1 MYNSMYAQH
10 AEVAELV
17 YAMDLKS
24 IGGNSVWVRSPPS
37 APFILKMLTIVS
49 IRYILMHS

>member
-1 MYNSMYAQH
+1 MYNNMYVQY

-24 IGGNSVWVRSPPS
+24 IGGNSVWVRVPPS
-37 APFILKMLTIVS
+37 APFIY
-49 IRYILMHS
+49 YIDNN